1 MGSRASYRRGQG
13 SQTARGARQTPA
25 LAPGDMVEVDGL
37 PAHPSATRPG
47 EGVRA
52 PSAMILLLCDHR
64 GGGLDRLRIPLEGAG
79 FLVRPSASLRETR
92 EQAQRER
99 PDLIVVD
106 PLAEGGS
113 VELEEL
119 ERLRGETRPVPLLLV
134 ADPADP
140 SAAVR
145 ATRALSPRAWDL
157 VRRDAP
163 LEEILLRIERLL
175 AGARENTELE
185 ELRYRA
191 AHDDRTEL
199 LRPRA
204 FQQRLGEHF
213 SAAQRH
219 DFELALVVLDLDD
232 FGRINKDFDH
242 TVGDLVI
249 ARVGEAIRR
258 SMRAEDVAGRLGGD
272 EFAVL
277 LPYTGPV
284 EAAHAVRR
292 LCERLRALSGPVP
305 GFEEEVPVRASLGFE
320 TYGQGRP
327 ASLADLRQHAELAL
341 RQAKTSGGDRGIYYR
356 SLR

>member
-1 MGSRASYRRGQG
+1 
-13 SQTARGARQTPA
+13 
-25 LAPGDMVEVDGL
+25 
-37 PAHPSATRPG
+37 
-47 EGVRA
+47 
-52 PSAMILLLCDHR
+52 MIVLLCDHR
-64 GGGLDRLRIPLEGAG
+64 GGGLDRLRAPLEGAG
-79 FLVRPSASLRETR
+79 YVVRPSRSLRETR
-92 EQAQRER
+92 EQVRLER
-99 PDLIVVD
+99 PDLFLVD

-113 VELEEL
+113 VEIEEL
-119 ERLRGETRPVPLLLV
+119 ERLRGEARPIPVLLV

-140 SAAVR
+140 EGAVR
-145 ATRALSPRAWDL
+145 ATRALAPRLWDL
-157 VRRDAP
+157 VHRDAP
-163 LEEILLRIERLL
+163 QEEFRVRVERLL
-175 AGARENTELE
+175 LAARDSAELD
-185 ELRYRA
+185 ELRHRA

-219 DFELALVVLDLDD
+219 EFELALVLVDLDD

-258 SMRAEDVAGRLGGD
+258 SLRAEDVAGRLGGD

-292 LCERLRALSGPVP
+292 LCERLRALSGPVS
-305 GFEEEVPVRASLGFE
+305 GFEAEVPVRASLGFE
-320 TYGQGRP
+320 TYYRGRP
-327 ASLADLRQHAELAL
+327 DSVASLRKHAERAL
-341 RQAKTSGGDRGIYYR
+341 REAKVAGGDRGIYYR
-356 SLR
+356 SLRP